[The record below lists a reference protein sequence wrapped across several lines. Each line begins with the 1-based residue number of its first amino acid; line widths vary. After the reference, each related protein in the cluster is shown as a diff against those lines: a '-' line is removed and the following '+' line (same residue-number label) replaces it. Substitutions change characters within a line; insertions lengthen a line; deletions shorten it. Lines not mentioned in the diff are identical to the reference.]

1 VKENIHPASWFS
13 IHIQNIPI
21 DIFNQILIILS
32 DGWTQVNFKELIDE
46 PFNHNGLIQ
55 YDYNMTKLMFIC
67 KQDTIIYLIA
77 NVPDIMVDLL
87 NNKYYKNIFKIAKL
101 KTQLREI
108 PKVYRKKLYQIPE
121 VFPKFDKKW

>member
-1 VKENIHPASWFS
+1 
-13 IHIQNIPI
+13 
-21 DIFNQILIILS
+21 
-32 DGWTQVNFKELIDE
+32 
-46 PFNHNGLIQ
+46 
-55 YDYNMTKLMFIC
+55 MFIC

-121 VFPKFDKKW
+121 VFPKFDKK